1 MKIDTDFVVDDYG
14 SIVGITPITP
24 AARDWLDENVES
36 EPWQWL
42 GCTLNVGGRYAN
54 DLIEG
59 MQEDGL
65 QM

>member
-42 GCTLNVGGRYAN
+42 GCTLNVGAATP
-54 DLIEG
+54 
-59 MQEDGL
+59 MT
-65 QM
+65 